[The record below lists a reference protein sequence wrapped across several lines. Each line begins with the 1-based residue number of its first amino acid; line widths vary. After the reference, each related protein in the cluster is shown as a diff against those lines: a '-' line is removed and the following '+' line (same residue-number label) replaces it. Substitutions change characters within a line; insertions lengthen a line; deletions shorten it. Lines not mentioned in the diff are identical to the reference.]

1 MIRQFETY
9 EEEVVT
15 ILAEECAEL
24 IQEIMKMKRKG
35 DYNSLDFVN
44 EIGDIMALLDLA
56 HQADMFSWS
65 AVDERVQVK
74 LEKLKTWSN
83 HC

>member
-1 MIRQFETY
+1 MIRQFDSY
-9 EEEVVT
+9 QEEVVT

-35 DYNSLDFVN
+35 DYNSAEFEK

-56 HQADMFSWS
+56 HKADMFSWS

-74 LEKLKTWSN
+74 QKKLEKWSN
-83 HC
+83 LC